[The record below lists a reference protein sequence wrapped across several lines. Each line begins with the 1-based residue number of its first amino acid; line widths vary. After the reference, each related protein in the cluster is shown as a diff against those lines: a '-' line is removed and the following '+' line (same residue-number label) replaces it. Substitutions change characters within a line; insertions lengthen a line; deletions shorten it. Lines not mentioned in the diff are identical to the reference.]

1 MGRNCVE
8 EFRYFAD
15 CELGEGTVEEQR
27 KKAYAIADR
36 AERDLNAM
44 VASHYQQIKRMSGVM
59 AETAGRN
66 VRAEREIARLRE
78 NLRAAEDSR
87 NRLSKFA
94 ADNVL
99 LRDKLNSCLDILVA
113 VHPHASH
120 ADYQTALKKLGQ
132 ILMENKPQ

>member
-1 MGRNCVE
+1 MGWNCVQ

-27 KKAYAIADR
+27 KKAYAIAER
-36 AERDLNAM
+36 AELVHHAM
-44 VASHYQQIKRMSGVM
+44 AESHDRQIKGMSGVL
-59 AETAGRN
+59 AETAERN

-94 ADNVL
+94 AANVL

-113 VHPHASH
+113 VHPHANH
-120 ADYQTALKKLGQ
+120 ADCQKALKKLGE

>member
-1 MGRNCVE
+1 MSWRCVK
-8 EFRYFAD
+8 EFLYFAD

-36 AERDLNAM
+36 AERDLNAL
-44 VASHYQQIKRMSGVM
+44 ASSHERQIKGMAGVM
-59 AETAGRN
+59 AETAERN

-78 NLRAAEDSR
+78 NLRAEEDSC

-94 ADNVL
+94 AANVL
-99 LRDKLNSCLDILVA
+99 LQDKLNSCLDILVE

-120 ADYQTALKKLGQ
+120 ADCQAALKKLGE

>member
-1 MGRNCVE
+1 MSWRCVK

-27 KKAYAIADR
+27 KKAYAIADL
-36 AERDLNAM
+36 AERDLNALA
-44 VASHYQQIKRMSGVM
+44 ASHDRQIKGMAGVL
-59 AETAGRN
+59 AETAKRN
-66 VRAEREIARLRE
+66 VRNEREIARLRE
-78 NLRAAEDSR
+78 NLREADDSR

-94 ADNVL
+94 EANVL

-120 ADYQTALKKLGQ
+120 ADCQTALKNLGE